1 MKEFIIDSHNQN
13 QRLDKY
19 LLKLLNNSGKS
30 FVYKMLRKKNIKLN
44 SAKATGNEIL
54 QSGDRVTLYLSD
66 ETINQFTQEISVN
79 LSAGPLHTVFEDQN
93 ILVVNKP
100 KSVLSQPES
109 SSDKDTLIHRI
120 HNYLHRSH
128 GFDFSKTSTFSP
140 SVLNR
145 LDRNTTGLIIS
156 CKNLPAA
163 QVLNEMQKS
172 HQIEKYYFA
181 LVKGQVTQ
189 ARTLKGFLKKNEGN
203 KVEVSTEYSMDATPV
218 ETEIYPISSTAKHS
232 LVKIKILSGKT
243 HQIRVHLSSIGHP
256 ILGDTKYGD
265 PGENHPLKH
274 NLNVY
279 SQLLHSGLIVFGQ
292 IKEPLAYLSGKEISC
307 PLPAEFQKVLKYYNI
322 DFEN

>member
-19 LLKLLNNSGKS
+19 LLKLLNNSGKG
-30 FVYKMLRKKNIKLN
+30 FIYKMLRKKNIKLN
-44 SAKATGNEIL
+44 SLKATGNEIL
-54 QSGDRVTLYLSD
+54 KCGDRITLYLSD

-79 LSAGPLHTVFEDQN
+79 LSAGPLLTVFEDQN

-109 SSDKDTLIHRI
+109 SSDRDTLIHRI
-120 HNYLHRSH
+120 HNYLHHSH

-163 QVLNEMQKS
+163 QVLNEMQKA

-181 LVKGQVTQ
+181 VVKGQVTQ
-189 ARTLKGFLKKNEGN
+189 NRTLTGYIKKTEGN
-203 KVEVSTEYSMDATPV
+203 KAEVSTEFSHDATKV
-218 ETEIYPISSTAKHS
+218 VTEIFPIKSTNKHS
-232 LVKIKILSGKT
+232 LIKIKILSGKT
-243 HQIRVHLSSIGHP
+243 HQIRVHLKSIGHP
-256 ILGDTKYGD
+256 ILGDLKYGD
-265 PGENHPLKH
+265 PNENHMLKH
-274 NLNVY
+274 SLNVN
-279 SQLLHSGLIVFGQ
+279 SQLLHSGLLVFKR
-292 IKEPLAYLSGKEISC
+292 IKEPLEYLSGKEISC
-307 PLPAEFQKVLKYYNI
+307 ALPTEFQQVLEYCI
-322 DFEN
+322 LD